1 MGILKFFGGLFNKEE
16 RARRKRERDYRRS
29 QRRQERMERREE
41 KRRQKEKEK
50 RASEEQRAKE
60 EKAQKE
66 EERYKQREKTFDK
79 RWGFTPDMH
88 SGFIQ
93 FINSIPPEVREA
105 FGSEQLVE
113 VYRSGNNINMSPED
127 LANLVMN
134 TWNNSEAMTAE
145 ELIDELYTNMEQYN
159 EDDQI

>member
-1 MGILKFFGGLFNKEE
+1 MGLFKLIGGFFNKEA
-16 RARRKRERDYRRS
+16 RAQRQRERDYRRS

-41 KRRQKEKEK
+41 KRRQKE
-50 RASEEQRAKE
+50 REQRAAQERREKE
-60 EKAQKE
+60 EKAQRE
-66 EERYKQREKTFDK
+66 EERYKQSEKTFDK

-113 VYRSGNNINMSPED
+113 VYRSGNNINMSPEK
-127 LANLVMN
+127 LADLVMN

-145 ELIDELYTNMEQYN
+145 ELIDDLYTNMEQYN
-159 EDDQI
+159 EDD